1 MSKRSK
7 GPAPARHMTS
17 LHLRK
22 SVHDKLKVQAA
33 LEGTSITQLID
44 DLCEMGLKVRAET
57 NKDRLDRFLDAARH
71 IA

>member
-1 MSKRSK
+1 LSKRK
-7 GPAPARHMTS
+7 PAPARHMTS

-57 NKDRLDRFLDAARH
+57 NKDRLDRFLEVARH

>member
-1 MSKRSK
+1 VE
-7 GPAPARHMTS
+7 RHMTS

-22 SVHDKLKVQAA
+22 TVHDKLKVQAA
-33 LEGTSITQLID
+33 LENKSITQLID

-57 NKDRLDRFLDAARH
+57 NKDRLERFLDVARH